1 MDKVLVEINIPMAEI
16 TYNVW
21 LPTNRRI
28 YNIINLLIK
37 SIREL
42 NNNCV
47 SATAKPLLYD
57 ELTSEPYD
65 INLTIKDTNIRNG
78 SKLILI

>member
-1 MDKVLVEINIPMAEI
+1 MDKVLVENNIPMVEV

-28 YNIINLLIK
+28 YNIINLLLK
-37 SIREL
+37 SIKEL
-42 NNNCV
+42 NNN
-47 SATAKPLLYD
+47 SIITTAKPLLYD
-57 ELTSEPYD
+57 EITSTPYN

-78 SKLILI
+78 SRLILI

>member
-1 MDKVLVEINIPMAEI
+1 MDKVLVEVSIPMVEI

-28 YNIINLLIK
+28 YNIINLLVK

-42 NNNCV
+42 NNNCI
-47 SATAKPLLYD
+47 STTAKPLLYD
-57 ELTSEPYD
+57 EETSIPYN
-65 INLTIKDTNIRNG
+65 INLTIKETNIRNG

>member
-1 MDKVLVEINIPMAEI
+1 MDKVLVEINVPMVEV

-28 YNIINLLIK
+28 YNIINLLLK
-37 SIREL
+37 SIKEL
-42 NNNCV
+42 NNN
-47 SATAKPLLYD
+47 SIITTAKPLLYD
-57 ELTSEPYD
+57 EITSTPYN

-78 SKLILI
+78 SRLILI